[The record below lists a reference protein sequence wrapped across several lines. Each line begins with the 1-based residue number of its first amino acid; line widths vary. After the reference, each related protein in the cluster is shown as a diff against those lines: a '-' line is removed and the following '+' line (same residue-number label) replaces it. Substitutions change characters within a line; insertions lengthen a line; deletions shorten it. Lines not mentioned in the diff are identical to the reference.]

1 MMLVVLGG
9 LGFLVLYELWRLP
22 RGEGRLSPHAAL
34 VLQMTTGLILLGTL
48 LLFTAESDYS
58 LIGAGNWGWR
68 LWNSLFLSVS
78 SRTAGFNTLPM
89 TGMSGVGILVLVFL
103 MIVGASPGST
113 GGGLKTTT
121 FGLMLLSTLRHLGRR
136 NGVVYRRHSIPS
148 DSVQEALTLT
158 ILYGLILLVG
168 ALLLGR
174 TETFP
179 FRSVLFEAASAI
191 GTVGLSLGVTPGFSE
206 AGKAILI
213 VMMFLGRVGILTF
226 AIGFSGRRPEADNV
240 SYAETHISIG

>member
-1 MMLVVLGG
+1 
-9 LGFLVLYELWRLP
+9 EADHS
-22 RGEGRLSPHAAL
+22 LS
-34 VLQMTTGLILLGTL
+34 
-48 LLFTAESDYS
+48 
-58 LIGAGNWGWR
+58 GAGGWGWR
-68 LWNSLFLSVS
+68 LWNALFMSVS

-89 TGMSGVGILVLVFL
+89 AGMSGAGILILVFL

-136 NGVVYRRHSIPS
+136 HRVVYRGHSIPS
-148 DSVQEALTLT
+148 DNVLVALTLT
-158 ILYGLILLVG
+158 ILYGLVLLTG

-174 TETFP
+174 TEAFP

-191 GTVGLSLGVTPGFSE
+191 GTVGLSLGITPGFSE
-206 AGKAILI
+206 VGKVILI